1 MSQAH
6 SITVSPT
13 PARTPGTEPPS
24 SGIVSGQSKSG
35 THTFDRLPDSLLER
49 CTLIAPL
56 GKGGMAEVFLAACDV
71 APHERRPVVIK
82 RLYPHW
88 GDDASVVQMFMD
100 EARLVCCLEHENI
113 VKTLEVGT
121 IGGRCCIAME
131 YLVGQPLQRLMRR
144 TWRSGGLSIDL
155 AVYIAIRILEA
166 LEYAHEAR
174 DHQGRSLDIVHRDI
188 SPHNILITNSGLV
201 KVLDF
206 GIAKAKSHEG
216 RTAAG
221 LIKGKFAY
229 LAPEQAY
236 GQSIDR
242 RADIWSTGVVLWE
255 MLCGTR
261 LFRADNEA
269 ATLRA
274 TLRAEI
280 PDVSTLRTEVQ
291 PALDQIISRALQRH
305 PNLRYRNA
313 TQMKHE
319 LQSYLTSL
327 HQCPTGATL
336 ASLVRDLFPGEI
348 AQQQQLAHELTQT
361 QNYTDP
367 ETPEASANTHVTP
380 GTGATSIEVS
390 HITGLM
396 RELSQ
401 RNRVAF
407 RGILVVLFTS
417 VAVTSFLVSLLFSP
431 FSRRST
437 APSVTNKSSLR
448 AMPVSADVILG
459 PVSIEDDKS
468 TPEPAASV
476 DTSPEPSAGPT
487 TLPRNASGASGNPVG
502 QWHWAAGAPSAR
514 APNAVRKP
522 AKQKTLPPTRNYGI

>member
-1 MSQAH
+1 M
-6 SITVSPT
+6 PN
-13 PARTPGTEPPS
+13 G
-24 SGIVSGQSKSG
+24 
-35 THTFDRLPDSLLER
+35 LLER

-56 GKGGMAEVFLAACDV
+56 GKGGMAEVFLAACEV
-71 APHERRPVVIK
+71 TAYERRPVVIK
-82 RLYPHW
+82 RLYPHL

-121 IGGRCCIAME
+121 IGGQCCIAME
-131 YLVGQPLQRLMRR
+131 YLAGQPLQRLMRR

-166 LEYAHEAR
+166 LEYAHEVR
-174 DHQGRSLDIVHRDI
+174 DHQGRSLEIVHRDI
-188 SPHNILITNSGLV
+188 TPHNVFVTNSGLV

-291 PALDQIISRALQRH
+291 PELDRIISRALQRH

-327 HQCPTGATL
+327 HECPTSSTL
-336 ASLVRDLFPGEI
+336 ASLVRELFPGEI
-348 AQQQQLAHELTQT
+348 AQQQQLAHELQT
-361 QNYTDP
+361 HDYADP
-367 ETPEASANTHVTP
+367 EIPESINTHATP
-380 GTGATSIEVS
+380 SNGATSTEVS
-390 HITGLM
+390 HIDTLM
-396 RELSQ
+396 HELTRRHRIALRSM
-401 RNRVAF
+401 
-407 RGILVVLFTS
+407 LVVLFAS
-417 VAVTSFLVSLLFSP
+417 VAVASFCVFYLLAPLNRQS
-431 FSRRST
+431 
-437 APSVTNKSSLR
+437 APSSANKSAAR
-448 AMPVSADVILG
+448 AMPVSTDVILG
-459 PVSIEDDKS
+459 PVSIEDNQS
-468 TPEPAASV
+468 TPELATSV
-476 DTSPEPSAGPT
+476 DTLPEPGASAMT
-487 TLPRNASGASGNPVG
+487 TRPRNVSEASKNPAAR
-502 QWHWAAGAPSAR
+502 WHWAPGAPSAMTPSATR
-514 APNAVRKP
+514 RTV
-522 AKQKTLPPTRNYGI
+522 KQKTFRPTRNYGI